1 MASREANRLLEVE
14 HLDVAYGVIQ
24 VVWDLSLSVNRGH
37 VVSIIG
43 PNGAGK
49 TTTLR
54 ALAGLMPA
62 RKGRIVF
69 DGQEVTREPAHER
82 VRRHLCL
89 IPEGRQLWPR
99 MTVEENLLMGAF
111 SPPLRKKAH
120 QNLARIYQMFPRLEE
135 RRKQACGTLSGGEQ
149 QMCAIGRGL
158 MAEPLLLLLDEPSLG
173 LAPILVEQVF
183 QMIRRIAAE
192 GVTILLAA
200 QNANEALQVSRY
212 TYVMETG
219 RVALEGRSDE
229 LRASDHVRR
238 SRRRRLRRPGHLA
251 SGVWAARLRPPHSLP
266 RAKPKPSCRWAAWR
280 IVFPEGQ

>member
-1 MASREANRLLEVE
+1 MAENQGRNRLLEVE
-14 HLDVAYGVIQ
+14 NLDVAYGMIQ
-24 VVWDLSLSVNRGH
+24 VVWGLNLGVSLGQ

-49 TTTLR
+49 TTTLKV
-54 ALAGLMPA
+54 LAGLVPV
-62 RKGRIVF
+62 RKGRIIF
-69 DGQEVTREPAHER
+69 DGQDVTSEPAHER
-82 VRRHLCL
+82 VHRHLCL

-111 SPPLRKKAH
+111 SPPLRRKAH
-120 QNLARIYQMFPRLEE
+120 ENLARVYELFPRLQE
-135 RRKQACGTLSGGEQ
+135 RSKQACGTLSGGEQ

-200 QNANEALQVSRY
+200 QNAIHALQVSHY
-212 TYVMETG
+212 TYVMEAG
-219 RVALEGRSDE
+219 RVALKGLSDE
-229 LRASDHVRR
+229 LRVSDHVRR
-238 SRRRRLRRPGHLA
+238 AYLGA
-251 SGVWAARLRPPHSLP
+251 VD
-266 RAKPKPSCRWAAWR
+266 
-280 IVFPEGQ
+280 